1 MFVVGCHR
9 SGTSYVS
16 GLLSSLVDFSRP
28 SDLDRTVDNPRG
40 YFESTLLRPFNDQ
53 LLAASGFS
61 WDRPPLTPVHW
72 SQGRF
77 LLQAI
82 RRKRD
87 FEGYAL
93 SNLWVDKDPRLALTR
108 PLYEH
113 LLLKKVPC
121 LFVLRNPLE
130 VARSL
135 WLRDGFSLDKGLLI
149 WLLYNRGC
157 AVGFQHDLDS
167 LVSYEHLLCGN
178 KLQLTRIRKFLKNT
192 INISDVSSELDL
204 DERILQAHHIH
215 TDQSLRRN
223 KRGTSEDTSALS
235 DQQSSILRDYC
246 CLAYEAIEKSSFSPI
261 EFIRQF
267 ESLPSELIDHYHRII
282 SEGSPSLEFLR
293 LHEVKGPEITDSGL
307 SSELTTAQFGQDQ
320 DLISDYSSLLNTVHD
335 LRREL
340 SKATS
345 SDELEL
351 LQSKLQSLQASSS
364 WRITA
369 PLRYLFD
376 RIRRFRHLIP

>member
-1 MFVVGCHR
+1 MG
-9 SGTSYVS
+9 
-16 GLLSSLVDFSRP
+16 
-28 SDLDRTVDNPRG
+28 
-40 YFESTLLRPFNDQ
+40 
-53 LLAASGFS
+53 
-61 WDRPPLTPVHW
+61 
-72 SQGRF
+72 
-77 LLQAI
+77 
-82 RRKRD
+82 
-87 FEGYAL
+87 
-93 SNLWVDKDPRLALTR
+93 DKDPRLALTR

-204 DERILQAHHIH
+204 DERILQAHHLH

-223 KRGTSEDTSALS
+223 KRDTCEDTFALS
-235 DQQSSILRDYC
+235 DEQSSVLRDHC

-261 EFIRQF
+261 EFIRKF

-282 SEGSPSLEFLR
+282 SRVRLR
-293 LHEVKGPEITDSGL
+293 
-307 SSELTTAQFGQDQ
+307 SSFFVFMKLKVRKLLTLVCPQ
-320 DLISDYSSLLNTVHD
+320 N
-335 LRREL
+335 
-340 SKATS
+340 
-345 SDELEL
+345 
-351 LQSKLQSLQASSS
+351 
-364 WRITA
+364 
-369 PLRYLFD
+369 
-376 RIRRFRHLIP
+376 